1 MMLNVEKL
9 SKSYGPQKA
18 LDEVSFS
25 VSSPQVV
32 GLLGPNGAGKS
43 TLMKLI
49 CGYLVPDAGR
59 VEVCGSDTVKQ
70 ALQAR
75 AKIGYLPEHNPLYL
89 DMYVREYLEFVGRIY
104 TDAATVG
111 KRMGEVIE
119 AVGLPSEAHKKI
131 GALSKGYRQRLGL
144 AQALIHNPEI
154 LILDES
160 TSGLDPNQLE
170 EIRELVRRIGQE
182 KTVLFSTHIMQ
193 EAQAVCGRVLLLN
206 QGRLIADAPT
216 VELTHHLQ
224 GKVRVRVEFDREADM
239 EDFRAFAAAREAEVE
254 LEAEKNTY
262 GIVCK
267 ADGADL
273 RAALFAYAVEKGL
286 SVLTLQR
293 EEDDLETVFHK
304 LTHANPAKTK

>member
-1 MMLNVEKL
+1 MMLNVERL

-25 VSSPQVV
+25 VASPQVV

-70 ALQAR
+70 ALRAR

-89 DMYVREYLEFVGRIY
+89 DMYVREYLEFVGCIY
-104 TDAATVG
+104 TDAATVS
-111 KRMGEVIE
+111 KRMREVIE
-119 AVGLPSEAHKKI
+119 AVGLQPEAHKKI

-170 EIRELVRRIGQE
+170 EIRELVRNIGKE

-193 EAQAVCGRVLLLN
+193 EAQAVCSRVLLLN
-206 QGRLIADAPT
+206 QGHLIADAPT
-216 VELTHHLQ
+216 VELTRHLQ
-224 GKVRVRVEFDREADM
+224 GKIRIRVEFDKEADM
-239 EDFRAFAAAREAEVE
+239 EDFRAFAAAHHAEVE
-254 LEAEKNTY
+254 RGDEKNTY
-262 GIVCK
+262 GIVCNVN
-267 ADGADL
+267 GADL
-273 RAALFAYAVEKGL
+273 RAGIFAYAVEKGL

-293 EEDDLETVFHK
+293 EEDGLETVFHR
-304 LTHANPAKTK
+304 LTHENSVK

>member
-104 TDAATVG
+104 T
-111 KRMGEVIE
+111 
-119 AVGLPSEAHKKI
+119 
-131 GALSKGYRQRLGL
+131 
-144 AQALIHNPEI
+144 
-154 LILDES
+154 
-160 TSGLDPNQLE
+160 
-170 EIRELVRRIGQE
+170 
-182 KTVLFSTHIMQ
+182 
-193 EAQAVCGRVLLLN
+193 
-206 QGRLIADAPT
+206 
-216 VELTHHLQ
+216 
-224 GKVRVRVEFDREADM
+224 
-239 EDFRAFAAAREAEVE
+239 
-254 LEAEKNTY
+254 
-262 GIVCK
+262 
-267 ADGADL
+267 
-273 RAALFAYAVEKGL
+273 
-286 SVLTLQR
+286 
-293 EEDDLETVFHK
+293 
-304 LTHANPAKTK
+304 

>member
-25 VSSPQVV
+25 VASPQVV

-104 TDAATVG
+104 TDFTTVS
-111 KRMGEVIE
+111 KRMREVIE
-119 AVGLPSEAHKKI
+119 AVGLQPEAHKKI

-193 EAQAVCGRVLLLN
+193 EAQAVCSRVLLLN
-206 QGRLIADAPT
+206 QGHLIADAPT
-216 VELTHHLQ
+216 VELTRHLQ
-224 GKVRVRVEFDREADM
+224 GKVRIRVEFDREVEGD
-239 EDFRAFAAAREAEVE
+239 DFRAFAAARGDEVE
-254 LEAEKNTY
+254 
-262 GIVCK
+262 
-267 ADGADL
+267 
-273 RAALFAYAVEKGL
+273 R
-286 SVLTLQR
+286 
-293 EEDDLETVFHK
+293 
-304 LTHANPAKTK
+304 

>member
-25 VSSPQVV
+25 VTSPQVV

-70 ALQAR
+70 ALRAR

-104 TDAATVG
+104 TDSATVS

-119 AVGLPSEAHKKI
+119 AVGLQPEAHKKI

-170 EIRELVRRIGQE
+170 EIRELVRCIGKE

-193 EAQAVCGRVLLLN
+193 EAQAVCSRVLLLN
-206 QGRLIADAPT
+206 KGHLIADAPT
-216 VELTHHLQ
+216 VELTRHLQ

-239 EDFRAFAAAREAEVE
+239 EDFRAFAAARNAEVE
-254 LEAEKNTY
+254 RENEKNTY
-262 GIVCK
+262 GIVCD
-267 ADGADL
+267 ADGTDI

-304 LTHANPAKTK
+304 LTHENSAQ

>member
-111 KRMGEVIE
+111 KRMREVIG
-119 AVGLPSEAHKKI
+119 AVGLQPEAHKKI

-170 EIRELVRRIGQE
+170 EIRELVRCIGKE

-193 EAQAVCGRVLLLN
+193 EAQAVCSRVLLLN
-206 QGRLIADAPT
+206 QGRLVADAPT
-216 VELTHHLQ
+216 VELTRHLQ
-224 GKVRVRVEFDREADM
+224 GKVRIRVEFDRDVDR
-239 EDFRAFAAAREAEVE
+239 EDFGAFAAARGAEVE
-254 LEAEKNTY
+254 RENEKNTY
-262 GIVCK
+262 GIVYN
-267 ADGADL
+267 ADGTDL

-293 EEDDLETVFHK
+293 EEDDLETVFHR
-304 LTHANPAKTK
+304 LTHENPAKSE

>member
-25 VSSPQVV
+25 VTSPQVV

-104 TDAATVG
+104 TDFTTVS
-111 KRMGEVIE
+111 KRMREVIE
-119 AVGLPSEAHKKI
+119 AVGLQPEAHKKI

-193 EAQAVCGRVLLLN
+193 EAQAVCSRVLLLN
-206 QGRLIADAPT
+206 QGHLIADAPT
-216 VELTHHLQ
+216 VELTRHLQ
-224 GKVRVRVEFDREADM
+224 GKVRICVEFDREVDGD
-239 EDFRAFAAAREAEVE
+239 DFRAFAAARGAEVE
-254 LEAEKNTY
+254 RENEKNTY
-262 GIVCK
+262 GIVCN
-267 ADGADL
+267 ADGTDI
-273 RAALFAYAVEKGL
+273 RAALFFYAVEKGL

-304 LTHANPAKTK
+304 LTHENPAKSK